1 MTKQKFI
8 SAIQTNFVEF
18 DDIRLFINNWAKE
31 HKWKTTYTGDMKG
44 KKGAYEKSS
53 FYIGR
58 NRVRFSFYGLRC
70 DYVELTHLRFELIGR
85 YTEYLITQNS
95 DSDCLVFYLKPEHN

>member
-1 MTKQKFI
+1 MTKREFI

-31 HKWKTTYTGDMKG
+31 HKWKERYSKQMEG

-58 NRVRFSFYGLRC
+58 SRVRFSFYDLRC
-70 DYVELTHLRFELIGR
+70 DYREFHELHMELNSR
-85 YTEYLITQNS
+85 YTEYWIRREVGP
-95 DSDCLVFYLKPEHN
+95 CLVFYLKPEHN

>member
-1 MTKQKFI
+1 MTKQVFLL
-8 SAIQTNFVEF
+8 AIQTNFVEF

-31 HKWKTTYTGDMKG
+31 HKWRERYSKQMES

-58 NRVRFSFYGLRC
+58 NRVRFSFYELRC
-70 DYVELTHLRFELIGR
+70 DHFEIHTLWENLVKR
-85 YTEYLITQNS
+85 YTEYYIRCDV
-95 DSDCLVFYLKPEHN
+95 DSLVFYLKPEHN